1 MVKRLWKHLVS
12 ILGSALLNV
21 LGNILLVPLFL
32 SQWSLATY
40 GEWGVMSSVTC
51 YLTTLDFGIGSAV
64 TNRMLASFVKDD
76 TEDYARSQHSAMAF
90 YTGLAVAGTAL
101 TGLAVAAFPVSRWVG
116 VKLTPPS
123 EAAWVIWLLG
133 LQVLW
138 ALPFGLIVNTYR
150 TIGEPSRTQWIQNLR
165 YTLWLAASALALLAG
180 GNMKTLALWQL
191 APWLVIMGGVI
202 PDLSRRAPHL
212 LPGLSHASL
221 AVVREIMKPS
231 AMFTVILVAMAVTQ
245 QGSVQIISITL
256 GSVAV
261 TVFLTA
267 RTLTNIA
274 MQSVNII
281 KSAAWPDLT
290 ILFAN
295 QEWTRLRKL
304 LRLLITVSLT
314 ICIAIAAALFF
325 EGPEVLKV
333 WTHKPLHVDRLFFG
347 LFLMYVVLQSPWMI
361 CSGLLAAVNRHH
373 RLAVSYVA
381 SSVIGIVLAALLA
394 PRLGLA
400 AVPLGLMLGEVLA
413 CYHFVVKDAC
423 DLVGEPYAPF
433 AGRLWLGMALV
444 LVPTIAAGWL
454 AHQVAWGPNV
464 LRWLEVGAAT
474 TVEAVLMAWCAV
486 LDVEGRTLLIKR
498 AGVLIARRSAGRRSE
513 PTRRTA
519 LVAAARED
527 EGVNLVGR

>member
-1 MVKRLWKHLVS
+1 
-12 ILGSALLNV
+12 
-21 LGNILLVPLFL
+21 
-32 SQWSLATY
+32 
-40 GEWGVMSSVTC
+40 MSSVTC
-51 YLTTLDFGIGSAV
+51 YLITLDFGIGSAV

-90 YTGLAVAGTAL
+90 YAGIAVAGTAL
-101 TGLAVAAFPVSRWVG
+101 TGLAVAAFPVGRWVG
-116 VKLTPPS
+116 VKLTSPS
-123 EAAWVIWLLG
+123 DAAWVIWLLG

-138 ALPFGLIVNTYR
+138 ALPLGLIVNTYR
-150 TIGEPSRTQWIQNLR
+150 TIGEPSRTQWINNLR
-165 YTLWLAASALALLAG
+165 YTLWLAVSVLVLLAG

-191 APWLVIMGGVI
+191 APWLVVLGGVVW
-202 PDLSRRAPHL
+202 DLSRRAPHL

-221 AVVREIMKPS
+221 AVIREIMKPS
-231 AMFTVILVAMAVTQ
+231 AVFTIIIVAMAVMQ
-245 QGSVQIISITL
+245 QGSVQVISITL

-261 TVFLTA
+261 AVFLTA

-281 KSAAWPDLT
+281 RSAAWPDLT

-295 QEWTRLRKL
+295 EEWARLRRL

-314 ICIAIAAALFF
+314 ACIAIAAALFF

-333 WTHKPLHVDRLFFG
+333 WTHKPIHVDRLFLG
-347 LFLMYVVLQSPWMI
+347 LFLLYVVLQSPWMI

-373 RLAVSYVA
+373 RLAVSYVV
-381 SSVIGIVLAALLA
+381 SSLIGIVLAALLA
-394 PRLGLA
+394 PRMGLA
-400 AVPLGLMLGEVLA
+400 AVPLGLMLGEILA

-423 DLVGEPYAPF
+423 DLVGEPYRPF

-444 LVPTIAAGWL
+444 LVPTVAAGWL

-474 TVEAVLMAWCAV
+474 TVVAGLMAWCAA
-486 LDVEGRTLLIKR
+486 LDVEERTLLIKR
-498 AGVLIARRSAGRRSE
+498 VRALFPRKDTGCASE
-513 PTRRTA
+513 LTQRKP
-519 LVAAARED
+519 LVTTARED
-527 EGVNLVGR
+527 DKGANLVGR